1 MNQNVI
7 YTINDKKDLLRR
19 ITNIKVKKCYIE
31 IFKLLIKE
39 NINYTRNNN
48 GIFLN
53 LGVLLDDT
61 LNKINAIL
69 LPYEFKKEKSI
80 NNNIY

>member
-1 MNQNVI
+1 M
-7 YTINDKKDLLRR
+7 
-19 ITNIKVKKCYIE
+19 KKCYIE

-69 LPYEFKKEKSI
+69 LPYEFKKEKII